1 MGDNL
6 NKAIDYMMKRFE
18 EVNTFFIE
26 KVAEQIMAI
35 GELNPTSI
43 NRIAI
48 MTEMGTNINDIT
60 QRLAIATNTSL
71 VVKLPIPDPTPGTST
86 MEKSWVRTFPY
97 LRMIAESLR
106 GSFQSRVQKSI
117 LQGGHCSIA
126 RILTRWPAH
135 SGLNE

>member
-43 NRIAI
+43 NRIRYQSYRRASKRRH
-48 MTEMGTNINDIT
+48 NHCDLHSRKR
-60 QRLAIATNTSL
+60 RL
-71 VVKLPIPDPTPGTST
+71 GG
-86 MEKSWVRTFPY
+86 SW
-97 LRMIAESLR
+97 
-106 GSFQSRVQKSI
+106 
-117 LQGGHCSIA
+117 
-126 RILTRWPAH
+126 
-135 SGLNE
+135 

>member
-43 NRIAI
+43 NRIKLI
-48 MTEMGTNINDIT
+48 TN
-60 QRLAIATNTSL
+60 R
-71 VVKLPIPDPTPGTST
+71 VKNI
-86 MEKSWVRTFPY
+86 KKIR
-97 LRMIAESLR
+97 R
-106 GSFQSRVQKSI
+106 
-117 LQGGHCSIA
+117 
-126 RILTRWPAH
+126 
-135 SGLNE
+135 N